1 MMEEITDTDFK
12 EKTAKGTSVV
22 LFYKELCPYCKT
34 MKGVVGKFAAKQGGV
49 RIMRIDGEK
58 NPSATKEMGAERF
71 PDLFFIK
78 DGEQVGRNKGLCNP
92 QTLRKIYKQI

>member
-1 MMEEITDTDFK
+1 MMEEIADTDFR
-12 EKTAKGTSVV
+12 EKTASGISVV

-34 MKGVVGKFAAKQGGV
+34 MKGVVEKFASKQGGV
-49 RIMRIDGEK
+49 RIFQVDGEK
-58 NPSATKEMGAERF
+58 NLSAAKEMGAERF